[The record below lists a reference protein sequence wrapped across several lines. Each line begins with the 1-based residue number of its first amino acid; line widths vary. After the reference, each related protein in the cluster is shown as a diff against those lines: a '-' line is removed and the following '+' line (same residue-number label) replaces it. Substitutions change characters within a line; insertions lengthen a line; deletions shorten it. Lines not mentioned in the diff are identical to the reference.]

1 MHIHTLCR
9 AALAVLF
16 VVLAAAQ
23 SAATHPARA
32 QGGDDLELVVHG
44 KPAARENEQD
54 IDGNPAFT
62 VKLLYSVQNTV
73 DKSVLSAEKI
83 QGSSLLIDGRVV
95 QAETDEAV
103 ESDDWNIVL
112 LTDMTDAGAQDDSRQ
127 LKDARAALAQML
139 ESGPQAK
146 YAWYDFNDAL
156 RTRQEEFKPLKGEQ
170 QQGNQKDT
178 SIPSLLAT
186 PIVPTL
192 KKACVNKAVLDA
204 VRKLKTAPGRKA
216 VLLFTHQVD
225 ACGGE
230 TSLQQVLDEATQ
242 SPSKDQQ
249 VQIFAIGLGGDN
261 LRDEL
266 QKLANPTG
274 GAAFAEDSN
283 SFRGGVDQLFKLMK
297 GQREA
302 SFILY
307 PKKGAQKV
315 TLRALMADNT
325 TQAAVVEFQS
335 QFNYAPPPRLDFR
348 NAASKP
354 DGVDIILRAES
365 PAKIKGMRLRIID
378 TSTSDVVYDR
388 PFESL
393 GDVFGDKAEQKIT
406 IPRVEGAKELKRG
419 GNYQIV
425 IEYVLPT
432 GERRLVFPD
441 DKPQTFQYQ
450 PDPPTL
456 RIEGRGPSPLTKSFV
471 VTVTANTNNTLVDV
485 FLVTQEGAEKPV
497 TQREQ
502 RTLIENTPQ
511 RLEFAIGDLPEGVY
525 RGRVEWS
532 GVSEVFSLTD
542 DLAWRSETLLERIV
556 REAGASSGTR
566 IALIAIAA
574 LALVG
579 IVLLIGLFRARGV
592 SQVKVVRGEGMGA
605 QRIRR
610 ININL
615 PQTGRFS
622 ASGKAGKSDA
632 DKAALGAEGAPL
644 KKEVK
649 ARAPI
654 EANPPPPPVR
664 NSQRAAQPGDP
675 KPREAAPG
683 LAVAPAQIR
692 VIKPDG
698 IMFKGRVKKTPFTIG
713 RDPSNDGALP
723 VASDSGVSR
732 KHITLSY
739 VGGQWR
745 VRDDGTANG
754 TKVNG
759 ARIAAGQDVPL
770 PNGAILAL
778 GSVEIEF
785 SLALPAGPAN

>member
-1 MHIHTLCR
+1 MHTHSLCR
-9 AALAVLF
+9 AALAALF

-23 SAATHPARA
+23 SAAPQRARA
-32 QGGDDLELVVHG
+32 QGDDDLELVMHG
-44 KPAARENEQD
+44 KPASRENEQD
-54 IDGNPAFT
+54 IDGNLAFT
-62 VKLLYSVQNTV
+62 VKLLYSVQNTA
-73 DKSVLSAEKI
+73 DKSVLSAERI
-83 QGSSLLIDGRVV
+83 QGSSLLIDGQVV
-95 QAETDEAV
+95 QAQTDEAV

-112 LTDMTDAGAQDDSRQ
+112 LTDMTDAGAQDDSKQ
-127 LKDARAALAQML
+127 LRDARVALAQML

-156 RTRQEEFKPLKGEQ
+156 RTRQEEFKPLKGAQ
-170 QQGNQKDT
+170 PQGNQKDT

-186 PIVPTL
+186 PVTPTL
-192 KKACVNKAVLDA
+192 KKACVNKAVLEA
-204 VRKLKTAPGRKA
+204 VRKLKTTPGRKA

-242 SPSKDQQ
+242 SPTKDQQ

-266 QKLANPTG
+266 QKLTSPTG

-283 SFRGGVDQLFKLMK
+283 SFRGGVEQLFKLMK

-325 TQAAVVEFQS
+325 TQSSVVEFQS
-335 QFNYAPPPRLDFR
+335 QFNYSLPPRLDFR

-365 PAKIKGMRLRIID
+365 AAKIKGMRLRIID

-456 RIEGRGPSPLTKSFV
+456 RIVGRGPSPLTKTFV

-511 RLEFAIGDLPEGVY
+511 QIEFAAGELSEGVY
-525 RGRVEWS
+525 LGRVEWS
-532 GVSEVFSLTD
+532 GVPEVFGLTD
-542 DLAWRSETLLERIV
+542 ELAWRSETLLQSIV
-556 REAGASSGTR
+556 REARASPGTR

-574 LALVG
+574 LAVVG
-579 IVLLIGLFRARGV
+579 IVLLVGLFRSRGV

-605 QRIRR
+605 QRVRR

-615 PQTGRFS
+615 PQTGRHT
-622 ASGKAGKSDA
+622 AVGKAGA
-632 DKAALGAEGAPL
+632 PGAQAP
-644 KKEVK
+644 KERDK
-649 ARAPI
+649 ARAPV
-654 EANPPPPPVR
+654 EAKPEPAQVQNPARPKQPVEPVR
-664 NSQRAAQPGDP
+664 G
-675 KPREAAPG
+675 ETAPG
-683 LAVAPAQIR
+683 AIVAPAQIR
-692 VIKPDG
+692 VIKPEG
-698 IMFKGRVKKTPFTIG
+698 IAFKGRIKKTPFTIG
-713 RDPSNDGALP
+713 RDTSNDGALP

-739 VGGQWR
+739 ASGQWH
-745 VRDDGTANG
+745 VRDEGTANG
-754 TKVNG
+754 TKLNG
-759 ARIAAGQDVPL
+759 TRIAAGHDVPL

-785 SLALPAGPAN
+785 SLALPAAPAR